1 MNIEVFRHYL
11 TWKDK
16 KAELEND
23 LDEAKERMEF
33 FQNLIMDELVDNG
46 VDSMRVDGRL
56 VFPKKQMFVSAGSM
70 TDETKQNLR
79 DVGASD
85 LIQETVNG
93 QRLSAFVREY
103 MKENSLDDTAKLPDW
118 MKNNFSITE
127 KVSLGVR

>member
-16 KAELEND
+16 KAELERD

-56 VFPKKQMFVSAGSM
+56 VFPKKQMFVSAGAM
-70 TDETKQNLR
+70 TDDTKQNLR
-79 DVGASD
+79 DVGAGD

-103 MKENSLDDTAKLPDW
+103 MKENSFDDTSKLPDW

>member
-1 MNIEVFRHYL
+1 
-11 TWKDK
+11 
-16 KAELEND
+16 
-23 LDEAKERMEF
+23 
-33 FQNLIMDELVDNG
+33 
-46 VDSMRVDGRL
+46 
-56 VFPKKQMFVSAGSM
+56 M

-79 DVGASD
+79 DVGAAD

-103 MKENSLDDTAKLPDW
+103 MKENSLDDTSKLPEW